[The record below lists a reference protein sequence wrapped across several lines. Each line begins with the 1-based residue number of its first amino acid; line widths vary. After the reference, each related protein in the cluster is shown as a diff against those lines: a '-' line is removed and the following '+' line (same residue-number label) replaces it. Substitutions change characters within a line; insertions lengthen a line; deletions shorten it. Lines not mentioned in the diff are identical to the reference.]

1 MTAHGSRGAG
11 RLRITG
17 VLPVILLQFAAMTI
31 LAAILG
37 TWQDEEYTLATTAH
51 GVAYAFSRSISFE
64 LQAPL
69 YFCLLA
75 ALRLLNSSPLFARM
89 FSVLAACGVTFVA
102 ARIAQR
108 VWPQRSPRAFALLV
122 AFNPFVV
129 YAAVEIR
136 LYALT
141 LLVSAA
147 LWLAFDAGYMRDG
160 RPDTRARIATVVLAL
175 AGAYLQYFLVFQL
188 VASAIAL
195 LVARR
200 RKAFVAYVAA
210 MVLVA
215 ILFLPMALKI
225 RSQMSGAF
233 SVAASRSGDGR
244 VLVHPFLDF
253 MLPLAYE
260 GIAGPLRHVIT
271 FALVAV
277 VVGLFVMGRP
287 RLDRRTASIVTIA
300 FGIEAIYLFIADV
313 MHYELSPPRH
323 FVALFV
329 PEVVAVY
336 AVIARFRGSW
346 AARSAAGLAL
356 IIGLASVAS
365 VVTDFRA
372 LAKHGD
378 WPRVGAMLSAT
389 ARPGDVIA
397 VFPADGALPLSRF
410 YHGPARIVPFP
421 RAQPADRY
429 DVDALLVHSQ
439 KDASLALA
447 RLPQNGRLW
456 FVFYGPC
463 SRSDFYGCLELQS
476 AIAARYRAVEGRTFF
491 ENSVTRLIP
500 RLP

>member
-1 MTAHGSRGAG
+1 MS
-11 RLRITG
+11 
-17 VLPVILLQFAAMTI
+17 VILLQFAAMTI
-31 LAAILG
+31 LAALLG

-51 GVAYAFSRSISFE
+51 GIAYAFSRSISFE

-102 ARIAQR
+102 ARIALR
-108 VWPQRSPRAFALLV
+108 IWPQRSPRAFALLV

-141 LLVSAA
+141 LLVSGA
-147 LWLAFDAGYMRDG
+147 LWLAFDAGYLRG
-160 RPDTRARIATVVLAL
+160 ERSNARARIATIVLAL
-175 AGAYLQYFLVFQL
+175 AGAYLQYFLIFQL
-188 VASAIAL
+188 VASAVAL

-200 RKAFVAYVAA
+200 RRAFVAYAAA
-210 MVLVA
+210 MVPVA
-215 ILFLPMALKI
+215 VLFVPMALKV
-225 RSQMSGAF
+225 RSQVGGAF
-233 SVAASRSGDGR
+233 SVATSRSSDQAR
-244 VLVHPFLDF
+244 ILVHPFLDF

-260 GIAGPLRHVIT
+260 GIAGPFRHAIT
-271 FALVAV
+271 YALVAAV
-277 VVGLFVMGRP
+277 VVLFFAGRP

-300 FGIEAIYLFIADV
+300 LGIEALYLFVADV

-336 AVIARFRGSW
+336 AVVARFRGPW
-346 AARSAAGLAL
+346 AARSATALAM

-365 VVTDFRA
+365 VATDFRA

-378 WPRVGAMLSAT
+378 WSRVGAMLSAT
-389 ARPGDVIA
+389 VRPGDAIA

-410 YHGPARIVPFP
+410 YHGPGRIVPFP
-421 RAQPADRY
+421 RTQPPDRY

-439 KDASLALA
+439 KEAVDALA

-463 SRSDFYGCLELQS
+463 SQADFYGCLELRS
-476 AIAARYRAVEGRTFF
+476 AIDRRYRAVEARTFF

-500 RLP
+500 RSR